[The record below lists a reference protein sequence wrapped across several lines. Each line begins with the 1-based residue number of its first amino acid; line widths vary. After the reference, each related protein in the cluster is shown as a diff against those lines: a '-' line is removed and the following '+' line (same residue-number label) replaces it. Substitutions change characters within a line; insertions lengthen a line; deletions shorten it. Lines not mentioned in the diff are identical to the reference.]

1 MLHITK
7 LERLDTGL
15 YEENECCE
23 YVTRGCT
30 DNTYILHNLLI
41 DPISKVD
48 YSIPGC
54 KGLQGTNT
62 SSAHCIAYNE
72 NKCCE
77 YDTRSPSVS

>member
-7 LERLDTGL
+7 LERLATGL

-41 DPISKVD
+41 DPISKVVTV
-48 YSIPGC
+48 YQAGKVS
-54 KGLQGTNT
+54 KGQTLYL
-62 SSAHCIAYNE
+62 IL
-72 NKCCE
+72 
-77 YDTRSPSVS
+77 PI